1 MKIKSMTAVFGGL
14 EGERLE
20 PGPGLT
26 LITAPNERG
35 KSTWAAFWRSMLYG
49 IDTRSRDRRTRL
61 ADKRRF
67 QPWSGRPMEGELELE
82 WQGRDITLRRGP
94 RGNVPFGSFSAVY
107 TGTREP
113 VPELTPTACGELLT
127 GVGAEVFTRSAFL
140 GAGDLAV
147 TAAPELER
155 RIAALVSS
163 GEEDVSFSQAQERLK
178 EWRNRRRV
186 NRSVGEIPRL
196 EGELAQAEARLN
208 QMDEVTRQLARLA
221 EERAELERRQEFLL
235 QRQQAHRRYA
245 AWELS
250 SRYAQARE
258 EYEEA
263 RDQLAALEGE
273 QARFGVLPDREALK
287 EAQGELQYLKV
298 LGEEI
303 RQGEEALKQ
312 AEERSVQAQAA
323 AQDDLFSQLSGEEAV
338 ARTGEECETFR
349 QELQRAERLKKRF
362 LPLQLAGLAALAAL
376 AGFAFGLERNIPLL
390 LAAGAG
396 IYLVCAA
403 ASLLSLSQ
411 GKRAQ
416 EQAKELLVRY
426 GVDTP
431 EELAALAQD
440 YQERCRQAERTEH
453 EVQVIRDAVAQRRDR
468 QEATRTGLLDFVH
481 RFAPE
486 VRDMF
491 GCSAALSR
499 SLGLEH
505 ELTVARERA
514 EGRKQRLE
522 DLTAQGAGE
531 GELPLE
537 KPGPPEGS
545 LEETNRALALVRREL
560 ERVNTQHSQGMG
572 LQQAI
577 GDPAALAAR
586 CEELERRL
594 ARCQLEHAALELA
607 SEVLTQ
613 ANVRL
618 GERFSPK
625 LNQITSHY
633 MSRLTGGRYIGVSLS
648 RELEG
653 EVQSSSD
660 ALSRSARYLSRGAAD
675 QLYFALRLS
684 VCQLCLPQ
692 KPPVFLDDALASF
705 DDERLARALELLL
718 ELAREQQILL
728 FTCQGRE
735 SRLLKGVPGVT
746 QITL

>member
-1 MKIKSMTAVFGGL
+1 
-14 EGERLE
+14 
-20 PGPGLT
+20 
-26 LITAPNERG
+26 
-35 KSTWAAFWRSMLYG
+35 
-49 IDTRSRDRRTRL
+49 
-61 ADKRRF
+61 
-67 QPWSGRPMEGELELE
+67 MEGELELE

-235 QRQQAHRRYA
+235 QCQQAHRRYA

-338 ARTGEECETFR
+338 ARIGEECETFR
-349 QELQRAERLKKRF
+349 QELRRAERLKKRF

-376 AGFAFGLERNIPLL
+376 PGLRLAWSGTSRCCWRREPEFIWYARRPLCCPSPRGKERGSRRRSSWSGTAWTHQRSSPPWLRTTRSAAGRRSGRNTRSRSSGTPSPSGGTGRRRPGRDCWTLSTGSPRRCGIC
-390 LAAGAG
+390 LAAPPPCPGAW
-396 IYLVCAA
+396 AW
-403 ASLLSLSQ
+403 S
-411 GKRAQ
+411 
-416 EQAKELLVRY
+416 
-426 GVDTP
+426 
-431 EELAALAQD
+431 
-440 YQERCRQAERTEH
+440 
-453 EVQVIRDAVAQRRDR
+453 
-468 QEATRTGLLDFVH
+468 
-481 RFAPE
+481 
-486 VRDMF
+486 
-491 GCSAALSR
+491 
-499 SLGLEH
+499 
-505 ELTVARERA
+505 
-514 EGRKQRLE
+514 
-522 DLTAQGAGE
+522 
-531 GELPLE
+531 
-537 KPGPPEGS
+537 
-545 LEETNRALALVRREL
+545 
-560 ERVNTQHSQGMG
+560 
-572 LQQAI
+572 
-577 GDPAALAAR
+577 
-586 CEELERRL
+586 
-594 ARCQLEHAALELA
+594 
-607 SEVLTQ
+607 
-613 ANVRL
+613 
-618 GERFSPK
+618 
-625 LNQITSHY
+625 
-633 MSRLTGGRYIGVSLS
+633 MS
-648 RELEG
+648 
-653 EVQSSSD
+653 
-660 ALSRSARYLSRGAAD
+660 
-675 QLYFALRLS
+675 
-684 VCQLCLPQ
+684 
-692 KPPVFLDDALASF
+692 
-705 DDERLARALELLL
+705 
-718 ELAREQQILL
+718 
-728 FTCQGRE
+728 
-735 SRLLKGVPGVT
+735 
-746 QITL
+746 